1 MQLITEHP
9 YIMYKADST
18 EVIQTMTI
26 AWHPSIMQDAGESH
40 LGGSGCWEG
49 YEVQVEVI
57 AHLFD
62 GG

>member
-1 MQLITEHP
+1 
-9 YIMYKADST
+9 MYKADST